1 MKIVLFFITILLTI
15 NIEAKTTIQLWHQM
29 IYSHR
34 EVLKELVDNF
44 QKENP
49 GIEVQV
55 TYRETEELRSA
66 FQSSSMAGSGPEL
79 IYGPSDQV
87 GPFATMNLISPLDDI
102 LSINEKEQFDPLA
115 LVRFKGQTFMVGN
128 SVGNFLMLLYN
139 QKLIP
144 TPPKTLKEF
153 IDIAKRET
161 KDLDGDGKID
171 QYGFA
176 FNFTEPFFFVPW
188 IDGYGEHFLDEN
200 QMPNLKS
207 KAIISAFSLMRDFR
221 DKYKIIPK
229 ECDYEMANSLFKEG
243 KAAMIVNGDWSWGD
257 YTNAKVDF
265 KILKFPL
272 IDETGLSPAPLVGTT
287 GFSLNSAIQSEEK
300 KNAAIKLLRFLT
312 TTKAQLLFTE
322 KVSTY
327 PSRLEARK
335 SPLVLNNSILKD
347 AAVIMKTGK
356 PMPIVPEVR
365 AVWDAL
371 RGQYQSVL
379 AGTTTPE
386 VAAET
391 AQKEAWKQINTMNE
405 VLRPDNSLY
414 IVKVLFVLAIGFFT
428 FIVIKNSKAFLG
440 ELKTNKFPYLM
451 MIPAFLSIFSVVIYP
466 FIYNVLLSFSNFSL
480 MTFNNWEL
488 VGFHHYLSVIV
499 DPKFYEVFLK
509 TIIWTVTNV
518 FLHVSIGILLAVIVE
533 QVMPKKNLWRT
544 LLIIPWA
551 VPQYITALTWRGMFN
566 QEYGPINIFLQ
577 EYLKLSPIQW
587 LSDPITT
594 FAACLLTNVWLGFPF
609 MMIVALGGLQSIP
622 PDLYE
627 SAKIDGANSWQRF
640 KHITWPLIQP
650 VMRPAALLG
659 LIWTFNTLNV
669 IWLVSNS
676 GEPADQTHILVSYVY
691 KAAFNLY
698 RYGYAAALSMI
709 IFLILLLMSYLINK
723 MNNQKVEKLK

>member
-1 MKIVLFFITILLTI
+1 MRSLLVSLVLIISS
-15 NIEAKTTIQLWHQM
+15 NIKAKTTIQLWHQM

-34 EVLKELVDNF
+34 EVLKEIVNEF
-44 QKENP
+44 HAQNP
-49 GIEVQV
+49 DIEVQV

-102 LSINEKEQFDPLA
+102 LSVEEKEQFDPLA
-115 LVRFKGQTFMVGN
+115 LVSFKGKTFMVGN

-139 QKLIP
+139 QKLVP
-144 TPPKTLKEF
+144 TPPKTLNEF
-153 IDIAKRET
+153 IQIAKRET
-161 KDLDGDGKID
+161 KDFDGDGKID

-188 IDGYGEHFLDEN
+188 IDGYGDHFLDEN

-221 DKYKIIPK
+221 DKYQIIPK

-257 YTNAKVDF
+257 YTKAKVDF
-265 KILKFPL
+265 KIAKFPL
-272 IDETGLSPAPLVGTT
+272 IDETGLYPAPLVGTT
-287 GFSLNSAIQSEEK
+287 GYSLNSSIQSDEK
-300 KNAAIKLLRFLT
+300 KSAAIKLLKFLT
-312 TTKAQLLFTE
+312 STRSQLLFT
-322 KVSTY
+322 KRVSTY
-327 PSRLEARK
+327 PSRLDARK
-335 SPLVLNNSILKD
+335 SEIVLNNPILKD
-347 AAVIMKTGK
+347 AAEIMKTGK

-386 VAAET
+386 LAAET
-391 AQKEAWKQINTMNE
+391 SQKEAWKQINTMNE
-405 VLRPDNSLY
+405 ILKPDHSLY
-414 IVKVLFVLAIGFFT
+414 IVKFIFIIAIVFF
-428 FIVIKNSKAFLG
+428 FYIVIRNTKSFLS
-440 ELKTNKFPYLM
+440 ELKSNKFPYLM
-451 MIPAFLSIFSVVIYP
+451 MIPAFISIFSVVIYP
-466 FIYNVLLSFSNFSL
+466 FVYNILLSFSNFSL

-488 VGFHHYLSVIV
+488 VGIHHYLAVII

-518 FLHVSIGILLAVIVE
+518 FFHVSIGVLLAVIIE
-533 QVMPKKNLWRT
+533 QVMPKKNFWRT

-566 QEYGPINIFLQ
+566 QEYGPINIFIQ

-587 LSDPITT
+587 LSQPLTT

-640 KHITWPLIQP
+640 RHITWPLIQP

-709 IFLILLLMSYLINK
+709 IFFILLIMSFAINK
-723 MNNQKVEKLK
+723 INNKKEESKA